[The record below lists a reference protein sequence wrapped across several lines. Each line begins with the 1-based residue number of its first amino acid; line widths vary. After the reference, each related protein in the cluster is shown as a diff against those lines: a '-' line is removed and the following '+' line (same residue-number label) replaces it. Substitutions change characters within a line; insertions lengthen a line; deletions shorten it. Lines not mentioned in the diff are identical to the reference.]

1 MQQGTVYL
9 LHFATPFKHARHY
22 VGYTTDLEQRIEE
35 HRTGRGARL
44 LAVVRGW
51 DLLCP
56 GSHVAASGSA
66 LRATPPSCEEHAEV
80 LSDLRRQEGVAISP
94 EEHSER
100 YFVSVV

>member
-44 LAVVRGW
+44 LAVVREAGISFVLARTW
-51 DLLCP
+51 QRVDRRFERRLHRAKNTPKFCP
-56 GSHVAASGSA
+56 ICAGK
-66 LRATPPSCEEHAEV
+66 RAWPFHPKNT
-80 LSDLRRQEGVAISP
+80 QGAIS
-94 EEHSER
+94 
-100 YFVSVV
+100 